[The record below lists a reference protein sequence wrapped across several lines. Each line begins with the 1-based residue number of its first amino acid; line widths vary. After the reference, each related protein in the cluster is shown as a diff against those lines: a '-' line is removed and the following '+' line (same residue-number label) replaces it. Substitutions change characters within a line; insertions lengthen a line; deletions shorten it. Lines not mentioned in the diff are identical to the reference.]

1 MNSFLAPTTPEVTE
15 REREHAASVRKLA
28 GECMVLLKNDGTLPL
43 KETGKLALYGNGARA
58 TCKGGTGSGDV
69 YVRET
74 VNIEEGL
81 KREGF
86 QVTTGDWLDRQDAAS
101 AAERKEYEAAIRRRA
116 EEEGDPSRA
125 TLMMMVDPLLP
136 VALAKITEEDVR
148 KSDTSI
154 AVYVLT
160 RNSGEGKDRVDVPGD
175 YELTEAEAE
184 SLRFLAEHYE
194 HFILLLNIGG
204 VIDTKIIRSIPGI
217 SAILL
222 LGQLGN
228 VTGLSAADALKG
240 TVLPSGKL
248 TDTWAE
254 NYGDYPSSATFGMND
269 KDVNDEYYTEGIYV
283 GYRYFDTF
291 GVKPAY
297 PFGYGL
303 NYTDFDISLKKV
315 TVDGAKIGVT
325 VDVTNTGKAYPG
337 KEIVQVYVSAPAGK
351 LDKPY
356 QELRGFAKT
365 RELRPGETQTL
376 NITIRAASLA
386 SYCPKCASW
395 ILEAG
400 DYVIRVGTDSRNT
413 YVAAVITLD
422 QTVATEKLKNL
433 FADPDGA
440 FEELRAPEACPA
452 AVEAPF
458 KLRLAAADI
467 ETVTASYAPDAPAL
481 PPYTG
486 SGVLRF
492 DEVAEGRASLDAF
505 IAQLSE
511 EELIRLCV
519 GNAASFKNPTEAIGN
534 AARFLPGAAG
544 ETTDS
549 LLEKY
554 GLGVMEL
561 CDGPAG
567 LRLSPV
573 YLETPEGEAVALFRF
588 GVEIDSSDLKGVKH
602 YQYTT
607 AIPIATSLACSWNL
621 EVLAACG
628 DIVGREMEE
637 LGATL
642 WLAPGMNIHR
652 NPLCGRNFEY
662 YSEDPLLTGKCAAA
676 DTLGVQKHP
685 GVGTTIKHFLANN
698 QEDNR
703 TFTNSHIHE
712 RAVREI
718 YVRGFQIAVR
728 ESQPMS
734 LMSSYNLVNGVHA
747 ANYTDSLRY
756 LLRDEWGF
764 EGMVMTDWLTTAQ
777 LTSGFPA
784 PPDRKYPPSD
794 PAICVKACND
804 LIEPGLQTDLEGILE
819 GLRNG
824 VITRS
829 DLEACAEHILRL
841 MLRTHLYSGKSYY
854 EEVKTETITFAQEA

>member
-1 MNSFLAPTTPEVTE
+1 MNRFLAPTTPEVTE
-15 REREHAASVRKLA
+15 RERENAARVRRLA

-43 KETGKLALYGNGARA
+43 KETGRLALYGNGARA

-74 VNIEEGL
+74 VTIEEGL

-86 QVTTGDWLDRQDAAS
+86 QVTTGDWLDRQDAA
-101 AAERKEYEAAIRRRA
+101 AAEERREYEAAIRRRA
-116 EEEGDPSRA
+116 EAEGDPSRA
-125 TLMMMVDPLLP
+125 PLLMMVDPLRP
-136 VALAKITEEDVR
+136 VALAEITEEDVS
-148 KSDTSI
+148 KSGTST

-175 YELTEAEAE
+175 YELTEAEAA
-184 SLRFLAEHYE
+184 SLRFLAEHYA
-194 HFILLLNIGG
+194 HFIILLNIGG
-204 VIDTKIIRSIPGI
+204 VIDTKIIRSLPGV

-228 VTGLSAADALKG
+228 VTGLSAADVLKG

-254 NYGDYPSSATFGMND
+254 NYGDYPSSAGFGMND
-269 KDVNDEYYTEGIYV
+269 NDVNDEYYTEGIYV

-291 GVKPAY
+291 GVTPAY
-297 PFGYGL
+297 PFGFGM
-303 NYTDFDISLKKV
+303 NYTDFALSLRKV
-315 TVDGAKIGVT
+315 TVDGAKIGVS
-325 VDVTNTGKAYPG
+325 VDVTNTGKIFPG
-337 KEIVQVYVSAPAGK
+337 KEVVQVYVSAPAGK

-356 QELRGFAKT
+356 QELRAFAKT
-365 RELRPGETQTL
+365 RELQPGETQTL
-376 NITIRAASLA
+376 NLVIRAESLA
-386 SYCPKCASW
+386 SYCPKCAAW

-400 DYVIRVGTDSRNT
+400 DYVIRVGADSRNT
-413 YVAAVITLD
+413 AVAAVISLD
-422 QTVATEKLKNL
+422 QTVATEKVRNL

-440 FEELRAPEACPA
+440 FEALRTPDVCPA
-452 AVEAPF
+452 SVEAPF
-458 KLRLAAADI
+458 RLRLSAADI

-481 PPYTG
+481 PAYTG

-492 DEVAEGRASLDAF
+492 DEVAEGRADLGAF
-505 IAQLSE
+505 IAQLE
-511 EELIRLCV
+511 DEELIQLCV
-519 GNAASFKNPTEAIGN
+519 GNASSFKSHTEAIGN
-534 AARFLPGAAG
+534 AARLLPGAAG
-544 ETTDS
+544 ETTDK
-549 LLEKY
+549 LCEKY
-554 GLGVMEL
+554 GLRVMEL

-567 LRLSPV
+567 LRLAPV

-588 GVEIDSSDLKGVKH
+588 GVEINRPDLTGVKH

-607 AIPIATSLACSWNL
+607 AIPIATSLASSWNP

-637 LGATL
+637 FGATL

-662 YSEDPLLTGKCAAA
+662 YSEDPLLSGKCAAA

-718 YVRGFQIAVR
+718 YARGFQIAVR

-747 ANYTDSLRY
+747 ANYVDSLRY

-777 LTSGFPA
+777 ITPDFPA

-794 PAICVKACND
+794 PAICIKARND
-804 LIEPGLQTDLEGILE
+804 LIEPGLHTDCEGIMA
-819 GLRNG
+819 GLRDG

-829 DLEACAEHILRL
+829 DLEACVEHILRL
-841 MLRTHLYSGKSYY
+841 MLRTHLYSSRSYY
-854 EEVKTETITFAQEA
+854 EEVKTEIITFDQEA

>member
-1 MNSFLAPTTPEVTE
+1 MKRFSAPTTPEVTK
-15 REREHAASVRKLA
+15 REREHAAQVRKLA
-28 GECMVLLKNDGTLPL
+28 GECMVLLKNDGALPL
-43 KETGKLALYGNGARA
+43 KEIGKLALYGNGARA

-74 VNIEEGL
+74 VTIEEGL

-86 QVTTGDWLDRQDAAS
+86 QVTTGDWLDRQDAA
-101 AAERKEYEAAIRRRA
+101 AAEERREYEAAIYKRA
-116 EEEGDPSRA
+116 EAEGDPSRA
-125 TLMMMVDPLLP
+125 PLLMMVDPLRP
-136 VALAKITEEDVR
+136 AALARITEEDVA
-148 KSDTSI
+148 KSDTAT

-160 RNSGEGKDRVDVPGD
+160 RNSGEGKDRADAAGD
-175 YELTEAEAE
+175 YELTEAEAAN
-184 SLRFLAEHYE
+184 LRFLAEHYAR
-194 HFILLLNIGG
+194 FILLLNIGG
-204 VIDTKIIRSIPGI
+204 VIDTKIIRGIPGI
-217 SAILL
+217 NAILL

-254 NYGDYPSSATFGMND
+254 NYGDYPSSAGFGAND
-269 KDVNDEYYTEGIYV
+269 NDLNDTYYTEGVYV

-291 GVKPAY
+291 GVTPAY
-297 PFGYGL
+297 PFGFGL
-303 NYTDFDISLKKV
+303 TYTDFEISLQNV
-315 TVDGAKIGVT
+315 AVDGAKIRVQ
-325 VDVTNTGKAYPG
+325 VDVANTGKVYPG
-337 KEIVQVYVSAPAGK
+337 KEVVQVYVSAPAGK

-365 RELRPGETQTL
+365 GELRPGETQTL
-376 NITIRAASLA
+376 DIVIRAESLA

-395 ILEAG
+395 VLEAG
-400 DYVIRVGTDSRNT
+400 DYVVRVGSDSRNT
-413 YVAAVITLD
+413 KAAAVITLD
-422 QTVATEKLKNL
+422 RTVATEKLRNL
-433 FADPDGA
+433 FNDPDGA
-440 FEELRAPEACPA
+440 YEDLRAPETSPA
-452 AVEAPF
+452 PVEAPF
-458 KLRLAAADI
+458 RLRLSASDI
-467 ETVTASYAPDAPAL
+467 ETKEISYAPDAPAL
-481 PPYTG
+481 PAYEG
-486 SGVLRF
+486 GGVLRF
-492 DEVAEGRASLDAF
+492 EEVAEGRAELGAF
-505 IAQLSE
+505 IAQLSD
-511 EELIRLCV
+511 EELTRLCI
-519 GNAASFKNPTEAIGN
+519 GNAASFENPTEAIGN
-534 AARFLPGAAG
+534 AAQLLPGAAG
-544 ETTDS
+544 ETTEK
-549 LLEKY
+549 LYEKY
-554 GLGVMEL
+554 GVRVMEL

-567 LRLSPV
+567 LRIAPV
-573 YLETPEGEAVALFRF
+573 YLETPDGKAVPLFRF
-588 GVEIDSSDLKGVKH
+588 GVEIKRPDLTGVKH

-607 AIPIATSLACSWNL
+607 AIPIATSLASSWNL

-637 LGATL
+637 FGATL

-676 DTLGVQKHP
+676 DTLGVQRHP

-747 ANYTDSLRY
+747 ANSVDSLRY

-764 EGMVMTDWLTTAQ
+764 EGMVMTDWLTTAGP
-777 LTSGFPA
+777 SMGFPA
-784 PPDRKYPPSD
+784 PADRKYPASD
-794 PAICVKACND
+794 PAICIKARND
-804 LIEPGLQTDLEGILE
+804 LIEPGLKSDLEGILA
-819 GLRNG
+819 GLRGG
-824 VITRS
+824 VIARS

-841 MLRTHLYSGKSYY
+841 LLRTHLYSGRSYY
-854 EEVKTETITFAQEA
+854 EEVKTETITFGVEA